1 VRQHGNR
8 AKFYSFYAKVLVKIN
23 NSKSFFLSLNIKLN
37 TEDLWESK
45 GSAPH
50 IHTVDTSWSVVIS
63 VSTVREQTPVVL
75 PCGQKARRAHVCL
88 KAVAKTIFCAIG
100 A

>member
-1 VRQHGNR
+1 M
-8 AKFYSFYAKVLVKIN
+8 
-23 NSKSFFLSLNIKLN
+23 FFQSLNIKLS

-45 GSAPH
+45 GSAPR

-63 VSTVREQTPVVL
+63 FSTVREHPVVL
-75 PCGQKARRAHVCL
+75 PFGQKARRAHVCL
-88 KAVAKTIFCAIG
+88 KAVAKTVFCAFG